1 VYHVSFHPDGKRLAT
16 SGADH
21 LIRIW
26 DTASW
31 EEVAQL
37 QGHQDYVHSVAF
49 SPDGTRLVSGSGDF
63 TVRLWDTL
71 PLRERVKKTTAT
83 GTSGA

>member
-1 VYHVSFHPDGKRLAT
+1 VDHIIRL
-16 SGADH
+16 
-21 LIRIW
+21 W
-26 DTASW
+26 DTTTW

-37 QGHQDYVHSVAF
+37 LGHQDYVHSVAF

-71 PLRERVKKTTAT
+71 PVKERARNWQPVK
-83 GTSGA
+83 